1 MLPAP
6 VPARAGADA
15 AAAAPDERCF
25 QAIAESATDMIA
37 VLDADGR
44 RLYVNPALA
53 GLFGGRARLLGSNS
67 LADVHPE
74 DRARLRELLHQVVD
88 SGQGRRAEYRVIDH
102 QGRIR
107 FLESQSNVIATAE
120 GPLRVVMVSRDV
132 SERKHMERELHDLK
146 QRFIS
151 MTNHELRTPL
161 TTIRSSAELLRCY
174 EPRFSASERQELL
187 DDIRS
192 AVGHMTGMIEHL
204 LKISRSAS

>member
-1 MLPAP
+1 MLRPADAP
-6 VPARAGADA
+6 VA
-15 AAAAPDERCF
+15 ALDERCF

-44 RLYVNPALA
+44 RRYVNPALA
-53 GLFGGRARLLGSNS
+53 GLLGGRERLIGSDS

-74 DRARLRELLHQVVD
+74 DRTRLRELLRQVVD
-88 SGQGRRAEYRVIDH
+88 SGEGRRAEYRVIDRL
-102 QGRIR
+102 GRIR
-107 FLESQSNVIATAE
+107 FLESQSNVIGAGP
-120 GPLRVVMVSRDV
+120 GPLRVVVVSRDV
-132 SERKHMERELHDLK
+132 TERKHLERELSDLK

-161 TTIRSSAELLRCY
+161 TTIRSSVELLSGY
-174 EPRFSASERQELL
+174 GPRFSASERQELF

-204 LKISRSAS
+204 LKTCRSAG